1 MDIFARGRL
10 DSCSQKSTIVF
21 DVMNHKKIL
30 YIQYT
35 NPAGYPPLEH
45 SSRILANEGWDVVFL
60 GTGAKGANSLT
71 FPEHPKI
78 TVFQIPFCE
87 AGWRQKLH
95 YFRYCLWV
103 LIWVV
108 RWQPQWIYAS
118 DILVCPI
125 AYFLALIPNTQ
136 VIYHEH
142 DSPSPIAN
150 NVFMAWCLKTR
161 KLLASRVK
169 FCILPN
175 QARIDKFITETKTS
189 KPVFCVWNCPRF
201 EEISPRRD
209 DYEDSEI
216 IWLLYHGSIVPA
228 RLPLSV
234 IMVLERLPSRIKLRI
249 IGYET
254 VGTIGYI
261 NQIKTLATQ
270 IEVDQRLEIID
281 AMPRSELLKWAV
293 KSDIG
298 LALMPMGSDD
308 TNLAAMTG
316 ASNKVFDYLASG
328 LPLIVSNLPD
338 WDRMYVETGYG
349 VGCDPED
356 VNSIVNAIQY
366 FLDNPDK
373 IRAMGEM
380 GRQKILDDWNY
391 ENQFEPIL
399 KILNQP

>member
-1 MDIFARGRL
+1 MPRKKDT
-10 DSCSQKSTIVF
+10 QSTQ
-21 DVMNHKKIL
+21 IL

-60 GTGAKGANSLT
+60 GTGAKGANSLK

-95 YFRYCLWV
+95 YGRYFLWV
-103 LIWVV
+103 LMWVI
-108 RWQPQWIYAS
+108 RWRPQWIYAS

-125 AYFLALIPNTQ
+125 AYFLTLIPNTQ

-150 NVFMAWCLKTR
+150 NFFMGWCLKAR
-161 KLLASRVK
+161 SLLSDRAK

-175 QARIDKFITETKTS
+175 QGRIDKFVHETKAN
-189 KPVFCVWNCPRF
+189 KPVFCVWNCPRL
-201 EEISPRRD
+201 EEISPQRN
-209 DYEDSEI
+209 DYKDGER

-234 IMVLERLPSRIKLRI
+234 IKALERLPDIIKLRI

-261 NQIKTLATQ
+261 KEIKAFSTHLG
-270 IEVDQRLEIID
+270 IGERLEIID
-281 AMPRSELLKWAV
+281 AMPRNELLKWAV

-298 LALMPMGSDD
+298 LALMPVGSDD
-308 TNLAAMTG
+308 TNLVSMTG
-316 ASNKVFDYLASG
+316 ASNKVFDYLACG

-338 WDRMYVETGYG
+338 WEKMYIETGYG
-349 VGCDPED
+349 LSCDPENVD
-356 VNSIVNAIQY
+356 SIVNAVQY
-366 FLDNPDK
+366 LLDHPDK
-373 IRAMGEM
+373 MRAMGER

-391 ENQFEPIL
+391 ENQFEL
-399 KILNQP
+399 VKNQLTSSVNI

>member
-1 MDIFARGRL
+1 M
-10 DSCSQKSTIVF
+10 SNQ
-21 DVMNHKKIL
+21 NPKKIL

-60 GTGAKGANSLT
+60 GTGAKGAHSLK

-78 TVFQIPFCE
+78 AVFQIPFCE

-125 AYFLALIPNTQ
+125 AYFLTFIPNTQ

-150 NVFMAWCLKTR
+150 NVFMGWCLKAR
-161 KLLASRVK
+161 SLLANRSK

-175 QARIDKFITETKTS
+175 QARIDQFISETKTS
-189 KPVFCVWNCPRF
+189 KPVFCVWNCPRL
-201 EEISPRRD
+201 EEISSQRS
-209 DYEDSEI
+209 DYKDRES

-234 IMVLERLPSRIKLRI
+234 IKALESLPDIIKLRI

-261 NQIKTLATQ
+261 KEIKALSTHLGVG
-270 IEVDQRLEIID
+270 ERLEIID
-281 AMPRSELLKWAV
+281 AMPRHELLRWAGE
-293 KSDIG
+293 SDIG
-298 LALMPMGSDD
+298 LALMPVGSDD
-308 TNLAAMTG
+308 TNLVAMTG
-316 ASNKVFDYLASG
+316 ASNKVFDYLACG

-338 WDRMYVETGYG
+338 WGKMYVETGYG
-349 VGCDPED
+349 LACNPED
-356 VNSIVNAIQY
+356 VDSIVNVVQW
-366 FLDNPDK
+366 FLKNPEEM
-373 IRAMGEM
+373 RAMGDQ

-391 ENQFEPIL
+391 ESQFKLVENQL
-399 KILNQP
+399 TSLLNR

>member
-1 MDIFARGRL
+1 V
-10 DSCSQKSTIVF
+10 SNQ
-21 DVMNHKKIL
+21 NPKKIL

-125 AYFLALIPNTQ
+125 AYFLTLIPNTQ

-150 NVFMAWCLKTR
+150 NVFMGWCLKAR
-161 KLLASRVK
+161 SLLANEAK

-175 QARIDKFITETKTS
+175 QARIDRSISETKTS
-189 KPVFCVWNCPRF
+189 KPIYCVWNCPSK
-201 EEISPRRD
+201 EN
-209 DYEDSEI
+209 I
-216 IWLLYHGSIVPA
+216 IQKINLTDQNKLFLWYHGSIVPSQM
-228 RLPLSV
+228 PVSV
-234 IMVLERLPSRIKLRI
+234 IHSLAKLPKNVHLVVA
-249 IGYET
+249 GYET
-254 VGTIGYI
+254 IGHNGYVKYLKTTSIQLGVENQFKYI
-261 NQIKTLATQ
+261 GALP
-270 IEVDQRLEIID
+270 QRI
-281 AMPRSELLKWAV
+281 SLLQECAKCN
-293 KSDIG
+293 IG
-298 LALMPMGSDD
+298 LCLFSKP
-308 TNLAAMTG
+308 TREPMTG
-316 ASNKVFDYLASG
+316 ASNKPFDYLACG

-338 WDRMYVETGYG
+338 WENMYVETGYG
-349 VGCDPED
+349 LACNPED
-356 VNSIVNAIQY
+356 VDSIVNVVQW
-366 FLDNPDK
+366 FLENPEK
-373 IRAMGEM
+373 MRAMGDR

-391 ENQFEPIL
+391 ENQFEPV
-399 KILNQP
+399 KNQLISSLT